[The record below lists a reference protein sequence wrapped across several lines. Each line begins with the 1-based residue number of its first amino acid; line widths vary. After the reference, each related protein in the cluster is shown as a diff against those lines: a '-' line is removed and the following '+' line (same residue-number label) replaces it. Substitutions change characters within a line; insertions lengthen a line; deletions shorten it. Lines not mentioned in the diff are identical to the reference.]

1 MLLSPEI
8 IYPSGVL
15 VLNVIRDRV
24 DAYYWLNVINL
35 TGVEE
40 HGIYTRGFLRK
51 MGDPVNSVSGNNMA
65 VGEAIDKPR
74 NSPGICK

>member
-1 MLLSPEI
+1 VLLSPEI

-15 VLNVIRDRV
+15 VLNVVRDRV
-24 DAYYWLNVINL
+24 DAYYWLNAINL

-40 HGIYTRGFLRK
+40 HGIYIRGFLRK
-51 MGDPVNSVSGNNMA
+51 MGDPVDSVSGNKMA
-65 VGEAIDKPR
+65 VGEATDKPR

>member
-24 DAYYWLNVINL
+24 DAYYWLTAINP

-40 HGIYTRGFLRK
+40 HGIYIRGFLRK
-51 MGDPVNSVSGNNMA
+51 MGDPVDSVSDNKMA

-74 NSPGICK
+74 NSPGIGK